1 MLVNHEIAYW
11 FQQVLN
17 AVTLASFYV
26 PLAMAYA
33 LVQGITNKIFLSF
46 GDFAMYA
53 TFAAIYSAIA
63 LVQNDVDPLITVS
76 LSLAVG
82 VVCAAALGYLSA
94 KQIFIPLRNR
104 SGQAFMIGSV
114 GVSIMLQEVMSIQSG
129 GRDAWLTP
137 LFDSQSI
144 PLVAGSFPV
153 QIGVLKVLALLVSIL
168 SVTFVLVVMKFTR
181 FGLYWHA
188 CAQNEVLAKLTGID
202 SDLVLRWTFMASAAL
217 ASVSGWIIVTTSG
230 GVNFSIGIMLGFKA
244 LFAAVIGGF
253 GTIAGAIKGGIFLAV
268 AETLWTSVFPTD
280 YRDVFVFGAII
291 VILVIH
297 PDGLHSPYRRRE
309 SET

>member
-1 MLVNHEIAYW
+1 MQVSHETAYW
-11 FQQVLN
+11 FQQLLN

-53 TFAAIYSAIA
+53 TFASIYAA
-63 LVQNDVDPLITVS
+63 LAMVQKDVGPWLIVFAS
-76 LSLAVG
+76 LVTGMA
-82 VVCAAALGYLSA
+82 CAAALGHLSA
-94 KQIFIPLRNR
+94 SAIFIPLRNR
-104 SGQAFMIGSV
+104 SSQAFMIGSI
-114 GVSIMLQEVMSIQSG
+114 GISIMLQEMMRIQSSS
-129 GRDAWLTP
+129 RDVWLPP

-144 PLVAGSFPV
+144 PIIAGSFPV
-153 QIGVLKVLALLVSIL
+153 QIGVLQVMAMLVSVSAVAI
-168 SVTFVLVVMKFTR
+168 VLFVMKHSR

-188 CAQNEVLAKLTGID
+188 CAQNEFLSKLTGLD
-202 SDLVLRWTFMASAAL
+202 ADQVLRWTCVASATL

-230 GVNFSIGIMLGFKA
+230 GVSFSIGIMLGFKA

-253 GTIAGAIKGGIFLAV
+253 GTIAGAIKGGIFLAF
-268 AETLWTSVFPTD
+268 AETLWTSVFPSD
-280 YRDVFVFGAII
+280 YRDVAVFGAII
-291 VILVIH
+291 LILVIM
-297 PDGLHSPYRRRE
+297 PDGLHSSYNRRE